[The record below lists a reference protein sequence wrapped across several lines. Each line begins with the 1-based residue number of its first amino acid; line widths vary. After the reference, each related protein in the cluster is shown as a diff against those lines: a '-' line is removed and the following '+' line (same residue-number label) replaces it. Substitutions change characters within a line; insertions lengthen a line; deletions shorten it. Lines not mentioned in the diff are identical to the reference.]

1 MIDTHCHLTASQ
13 FDIDRA
19 EALRRSIDAGVT
31 TIVNP
36 GTDLEQS
43 RAAIAFAE
51 QESNVWAA
59 VGVHPQDIGTL
70 TDDIWKELETMAQH
84 PRVVA
89 IGEVGLE
96 RSSRAPALEEQEK
109 VLEKFVALAV
119 RVGKP
124 LIFHVR
130 DAHKEFRNFLERVW
144 PARRLTP
151 GVAGGPARHASA
163 NGADAG
169 GVMHCFSGTLDDAQ
183 WYIGRG
189 LLISIPGIVT
199 FPNAEELRN
208 VVKRTDLRHL
218 LVETDSP
225 YLAPQSY
232 RGKRNEPAYVVEAAK
247 EIARQHGISLADVER
262 ATDENAQRL
271 FRFLHE

>member
-19 EALRRSIDAGVT
+19 EALRRAIDVGVT

-43 RAAIAFAE
+43 RAAVALAE

-59 VGVHPQDIGTL
+59 VGVHPQDIDTL
-70 TDDIWKELETMAQH
+70 TSDVWKELETMAQH

-96 RSSRAPALEEQEK
+96 RSNRAPALEEQERI
-109 VLEKFVALAV
+109 LERFIELAQ
-119 RVGKP
+119 RVKKP

-130 DAHKEFRNFLERVW
+130 DAHTEFRNFLEHAW
-144 PARRLTP
+144 PTRHTP
-151 GVAGGPARHASA
+151 ANSVAGV
-163 NGADAG
+163 G
-169 GVMHCFSGTLDDAQ
+169 GVMHCFSGTLEDAQ
-183 WYIGRG
+183 WYIARG
-189 LLISIPGIVT
+189 LFISITGILT
-199 FPNAEELRN
+199 FPNAGELRT
-208 VVKRTDLRHL
+208 VVKQTDLKHL
-218 LVETDSP
+218 LIETDSP

-232 RGKRNEPAYVVEAAK
+232 RGKRNEPAYVVEVAK
-247 EIARQHGISLADVER
+247 EIARQQNIPLADVER
-262 ATDENAQRL
+262 ATDENARKL
-271 FRFLHE
+271 FRLA